1 MDENVLIEKYKF
13 IRDDVFLC
21 PLVDIR
27 TGRQRL
33 IIQKINSK
41 TGRVLDESS
50 MRCIHTAV
58 MDLNYDQF
66 MNLQNNNKML
76 KKLYRKTLH
85 IRSSEKLTEIRLT
98 PEEKFKAFKS
108 WAAGIAEIGI
118 GAFKIQEEIDSCA
131 NRYYPIAT
139 FLLRF
144 LARTEPDFI
153 YDYLTQIERECMFEG
168 VRHDTSLIANLALV
182 LKTIFWKTSRL
193 SKKRKVI
200 LNAVIEMDPPF
211 KLYTYDYRLLKK
223 ILKNIPDLFSK
234 VDNFLDFFS
243 DPDENTRRAMASS
256 LAATKFDQFKNLFT
270 DESWKV
276 RKEVALNPKSIE
288 FDEFTMLFKD
298 KRREV
303 RATVA
308 SRSKSVEFKEYVNF
322 FTDKSFFVRRAAQ
335 CNPKAKKCEG
345 YNESYHNRYYRF
357 NL

>member
-1 MDENVLIEKYKF
+1 MAENVLMEKYKF

-33 IIQKINSK
+33 IIQKINSR
-41 TGRVLDESS
+41 TGRVVDESS

-76 KKLYRKTLH
+76 KKLYKKTLH
-85 IRSSEKLTEIRLT
+85 IRSSEKLTEIRLS

-108 WAAGIAEIGI
+108 WAAGIAEIGVN
-118 GAFKIQEEIDSCA
+118 AFKIQEEIDSCA

-144 LARTEPDFI
+144 LARTEPEFI
-153 YDYLTQIERECMFEG
+153 YDYLAQIERECMFEG
-168 VRHDTSLIANLALV
+168 VRHEVSLIANLALV

-193 SKKRKVI
+193 SKKRKLI
-200 LNAVIEMDPPF
+200 LKAVIEMDPPF
-211 KLYTYDYRLLKK
+211 KLFTYDYHILKK
-223 ILKNIPDLFSK
+223 ILKNIPDFFSKMNNSIDLFS
-234 VDNFLDFFS
+234 DS
-243 DPDENTRRAMASS
+243 DENTRRAIASS
-256 LAATKFDQFKNLFT
+256 PTATKFEQYKNFFT

-276 RKEVALNPKSIE
+276 RKEVAVNPKSIE

-303 RATVA
+303 RAAVA

-335 CNPKAKKCEG
+335 YNPKSINCEG
-345 YNESYHNRYYRF
+345 YNESFHSRYYRY
-357 NL
+357 NW